1 MTVPADVRIPE
12 GDLIRSRVVAD
23 AGVTLSAALDGE
35 LTGYA
40 VVEPQ
45 DALLLGDG
53 GRAVLTFEDGVPVV
67 AYDPSTDRGGSD
79 VLADFAAAGPYRVEV
94 YELPASALEAAHR
107 TDELRVPPTEP
118 ADRLAADPTL
128 AERTREATPDERL
141 EAERDPSAVEAFLAD
156 ADRIEAIREE
166 AREEAAARA
175 EEWGLSD
182 QLDDG

>member
-1 MTVPADVRIPE
+1 MTVPADVQIPE

-23 AGVTLSAALDGE
+23 AGVTLSAALDDE

-53 GRAVLTFEDGVPVV
+53 GRAVLTFEDGVPVL
-67 AYDPSTDRGGSD
+67 AYDPATDRGGSD
-79 VLADFAAAGPYRVEV
+79 ALADFAAAGPYRVEV
-94 YELPASALEAAHR
+94 YELPASALDAAHG

-118 ADRLAADPTL
+118 ADRLADDPSL
-128 AERTREATPDERL
+128 AERTREAAPADRL
-141 EAERDPSAVEAFLAD
+141 DAGEGQSAVEEFLAD

-182 QLDDG
+182 QLE